1 MWIKSTIV
9 LFFCFFVFVINAQN
23 QLIQH
28 VKSSTSFTSQVRTV
42 DSLLANKQQHENNR
56 LILFQLKGDAP
67 YINQQKVVAYATY
80 LIGQHHLDIGMLDT
94 AETYLNRSIQLSYDQ
109 QIDSIIGLCQIRL
122 GFIEYTKGHYDL
134 ANNYYI
140 EAIRVLEGC
149 GNKLK
154 LSWAYNLLGLNFQ
167 NNPKP
172 NYNKAIEYYRKSI
185 SIFPSAYNKNQG
197 YAYLRLGSTNT
208 KMKQYPE
215 ALKNITKALDIADS
229 IHFTPIKFWATLALT
244 DLLIETKDRKN
255 AIIQCRE
262 SLNLSNKE
270 DFGKSAQ
277 IIVNHNMAK
286 VYFLIGNYDSA
297 MFYTNKS
304 IAKNYLNAISECLP
318 QNYLLQSQIVSM
330 SKDPTKEL
338 LYYKRYVVVKD
349 SIFDVLNNKYIA
361 ELEMKYDITQKNKE
375 ILFLNQRKQA
385 DEKIKNFLMLIIFLI
400 LGLISLAVVS
410 IIKVRKSKTLLSK
423 KNIEIEQKQKAI
435 IDSINYAKRI
445 QESLLPSK
453 QYIQRILNR

>member
-1 MWIKSTIV
+1 MI
-9 LFFCFFVFVINAQN
+9 
-23 QLIQH
+23 
-28 VKSSTSFTSQVRTV
+28 
-42 DSLLANKQQHENNR
+42 DSLLANKQQHEKNS
-56 LILFQLKGDAP
+56 LIVFQLKGDGP
-67 YINQQKVVAYATY
+67 YHNQQKVVAYASY
-80 LIGQHHLDIGMLDT
+80 LIGQHHLDIGMLDS
-94 AETYLNRSIQLSYDQ
+94 AEVYLNKAIQLSYDQ
-109 QIDSIIGLCQIRL
+109 QIDSIVGLCQIRL
-122 GFIEYTKGHYDL
+122 GFMEYTKGHYDL

-208 KMKQYPE
+208 KLKQYAE
-215 ALKNITKALDIADS
+215 ALKNINEALDIADS
-229 IHFTPIKFWATLALT
+229 IHFIPIKFWATLALT
-244 DLLIETKDRKN
+244 DLYIETKDRNN
-255 AIIQCRE
+255 AIIHCKNA
-262 SLNLSNKE
+262 LNMSNKD

-277 IIVNHNMAK
+277 IIVTHNMAK
-286 VYFLIGNYDSA
+286 VYYLIGNYDSA
-297 MFYTNKS
+297 MFYSNKS
-304 IAKNYLNAISECLP
+304 ITKNYQYAISECLP

-361 ELEMKYDITQKNKE
+361 ELEMKYDLTQKNKE

-385 DEKIKNFLMLIIFLI
+385 DEKIKNFLMLIILLI

-410 IIKVRKSKTLLSK
+410 IIKVRKSKAMLSI